1 METILKMD
9 ETKETKET
17 KSSFNVSKYMTSTTI
32 HIAIEVILACVIF
45 AYLNRKINNQKTE
58 YENRITSLEEQ
69 VKDLATIVS
78 ELSTPENY
86 QPPVSKKAPSPT
98 AAAAPMM
105 PNIAMDFF
113 QEFMAGPAVEQI
125 NLQSNPRPRPKI
137 NNDLSS
143 IVEVEEEEDD
153 EPVSREQLDKELSQ
167 ELGELESKPAVVEE

>member
-1 METILKMD
+1 
-9 ETKETKET
+9 
-17 KSSFNVSKYMTSTTI
+17 
-32 HIAIEVILACVIF
+32 
-45 AYLNRKINNQKTE
+45 
-58 YENRITSLEEQ
+58 
-69 VKDLATIVS
+69 
-78 ELSTPENY
+78 
-86 QPPVSKKAPSPT
+86 
-98 AAAAPMM
+98 MM

-143 IVEVEEEEDD
+143 IVEVDEEEDD

>member
-58 YENRITSLEEQ
+58 YEKRITSLEEQ
-69 VKDLATIVS
+69 VKNLATIVS

-86 QPPVSKKAPSPT
+86 QPPVSKRLHLLLP
-98 AAAAPMM
+98 
-105 PNIAMDFF
+105 
-113 QEFMAGPAVEQI
+113 
-125 NLQSNPRPRPKI
+125 LRR
-137 NNDLSS
+137 
-143 IVEVEEEEDD
+143 
-153 EPVSREQLDKELSQ
+153 R
-167 ELGELESKPAVVEE
+167 

>member
-58 YENRITSLEEQ
+58 YEKRITSLEEQ
-69 VKDLATIVS
+69 VKNLATIVA

-86 QPPVSKKAPSPT
+86 KPPVSKKAPSPM

-125 NLQSNPRPRPKI
+125 NLQSKPRPKI

-143 IVEVEEEEDD
+143 IVEVEEEEEDD

-167 ELGELESKPAVVEE
+167 ELGELESKTVVGE

>member
-17 KSSFNVSKYMTSTTI
+17 KSLFNVSKYMTSTTI

-58 YENRITSLEEQ
+58 YEKRITSLEEQ
-69 VKDLATIVS
+69 VKALATIVE
-78 ELSTPENY
+78 ELSTPEY
-86 QPPVSKKAPSPT
+86 FKPPVSKKAPSPM

-113 QEFMAGPAVEQI
+113 QEFMAGPAVDQI
-125 NLQSNPRPRPKI
+125 NPQSKIRPKI

-143 IVEVEEEEDD
+143 IVEVEDEEEE

-167 ELGELESKPAVVEE
+167 ELGELERKTVVEE